1 MLWSQW
7 YSGIYFNKYTECMY
21 AYIYIY
27 IIYMCVM
34 LYTKYMYNMEFIL
47 TNKYLKY
54 MVELLHFRNKEN
66 IRNIFQ
72 RSETIYSRYLIR
84 K

>member
-1 MLWSQW
+1 
-7 YSGIYFNKYTECMY
+7 
-21 AYIYIY
+21 
-27 IIYMCVM
+27 
-34 LYTKYMYNMEFIL
+34 MEFIL

-54 MVELLHFRNKEN
+54 MVELLHFRDKEN

-72 RSETIYSRYLIR
+72 RSEKIYSRYLIR